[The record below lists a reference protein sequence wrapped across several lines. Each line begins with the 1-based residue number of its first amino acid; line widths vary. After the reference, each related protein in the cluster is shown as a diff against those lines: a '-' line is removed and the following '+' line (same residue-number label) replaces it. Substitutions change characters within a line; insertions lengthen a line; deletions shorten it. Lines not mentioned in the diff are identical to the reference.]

1 MSWIGPV
8 AALLTGVALLGILA
22 PFLRHRRVRLGE
34 LSGPADDERLR
45 VLRSLRDLE
54 RDRDRGA
61 LAEAEYERQRQ
72 LTEARAVAL
81 IRGTASTEAG
91 AELAAAL
98 RRSHHGRARPRG
110 DRRAR
115 PSHSLLVAGLVAVAV
130 VAAAVPMLVTAVG
143 ARAPGGFITGAQPS
157 TAATTAG
164 SFTTLEQ
171 QVRAHPDDM
180 EARLDLAQ
188 SYLEA
193 GQARQASQQYV
204 EVLKRDPN
212 NPEAT
217 TRLALLL
224 YEAGDTDDAMLG
236 VNKVL
241 STHPD
246 YPEALFLQG
255 VILLNA
261 LNRPKD
267 AVAPL
272 RRYLQVAPSGGYR
285 ADAQQLLQQA
295 EAQGG

>member
-1 MSWIGPV
+1 LSWIGLF
-8 AALLTGVALLGILA
+8 AALLTGIALLGILA
-22 PFLRHRRVRLGE
+22 PFLHHRRVRLVE
-34 LSGPADDERLR
+34 LSEPADDERLR

-81 IRGTASTEAG
+81 VRGNAGTEAG

-98 RRSHHGRARPRG
+98 RRSRRGRARARG
-110 DRRAR
+110 DRGAR

-157 TAATTAG
+157 PAATTTG
-164 SFTTLEQ
+164 SFATLEQ
-171 QVRAHPDDM
+171 RVRAHPEDM

-193 GQARQASQQYV
+193 GQPRQASQQYV

-224 YEAGDTDDAMLG
+224 YEAGDANDALLG

-241 STHPD
+241 STHTD

-272 RRYLQVAPSGGYR
+272 RRYLQVAPAGGYR
-285 ADAQQLLQQA
+285 ADAQQLLQEA
-295 EAQGG
+295 EAAGG

>member
-1 MSWIGPV
+1 MSWAGPA

-22 PFLRHRRVRLGE
+22 PFLRHRRVRLNE
-34 LSGPADDERLR
+34 LSAPADDERLR

-61 LAEAEYERQRQ
+61 LADVDYERQRQ

-81 IRGTASTEAG
+81 IKDTAGTEAG
-91 AELAAAL
+91 AELAAGL
-98 RRSHHGRARPRG
+98 RRSRRARARPRG
-110 DRRAR
+110 DRGAR
-115 PSHSLLVAGLVAVAV
+115 PSHSLLVAGLVAIAV

-157 TAATTAG
+157 PAATTAG

-171 QVRAHPDDM
+171 KVRAHPDDM

-224 YEAGDTDDAMLG
+224 YEAGDTDDALLG

-241 STHPD
+241 STHTD

-267 AVAPL
+267 AIAPL
-272 RRYLQVAPSGGYR
+272 RRYLQVAPAGGYR
-285 ADAQQLLQQA
+285 ADAQQLLQEA
-295 EAQGG
+295 EAQGR

>member
-8 AALLTGVALLGILA
+8 AAMLTGVALLGILA
-22 PFLRHRRVRLGE
+22 PFLRQRRVRLGE
-34 LSGPADDERLR
+34 LSAPADDERLR

-61 LAEAEYERQRQ
+61 LADAEYERQRQ
-72 LTEARAVAL
+72 LTEARAIAL
-81 IRGTASTEAG
+81 VRDTARTEG
-91 AELAAAL
+91 GVELAAAL
-98 RRSHHGRARPRG
+98 KRSRRGRARPRG
-110 DRRAR
+110 NRGAR

-130 VAAAVPMLVTAVG
+130 VAAAVPMLVTAAG

-157 TAATTAG
+157 PAATIAG

-171 QVRAHPDDM
+171 RVKAHPDDT

-204 EVLKRDPN
+204 EVLKRDPD

-224 YEAGDTDDAMLG
+224 YEAGDSDDALLG

-241 STHPD
+241 STHAD

-267 AVAPL
+267 AAAPL
-272 RRYLQVAPSGGYR
+272 RRYLEVAPAGGYR
-285 ADAQQLLQQA
+285 ADAQQLLKEA
-295 EAQGG
+295 EAAGG

>member
-1 MSWIGPV
+1 MSWVGPI
-8 AALLTGVALLGILA
+8 AALLTGLALLGILA
-22 PFLRHRRVRLGE
+22 PFLRRRRVRVRE
-34 LSGPADDERLR
+34 LSAPVDDERLR

-61 LAEAEYERQRQ
+61 LADAEYEQQRR
-72 LTEARAVAL
+72 LIETRAVAL
-81 IRGTASTEAG
+81 IRGTAGSEAG
-91 AELAAAL
+91 GELAAAL
-98 RRSHHGRARPRG
+98 RQSRRARPRP
-110 DRRAR
+110 RRNRGTR
-115 PSHSLLVAGLVAVAV
+115 PSHSLLVAGLAAVAA
-130 VAAAVPMLVTAVG
+130 VAAAVPMLLTTVG
-143 ARAPGGFITGAQPS
+143 PRAPGGFITGAQPS
-157 TAATTAG
+157 SSAATGG
-164 SFTTLEQ
+164 SYTTLEQ
-171 QVRAHPDDM
+171 RVNAHPEDT

-204 EVLKRDPN
+204 EVLKRDPD

-224 YEAGDTDDAMLG
+224 YEAGDGDDALLG
-236 VNKVL
+236 VSKVL

-261 LNRPKD
+261 LNRPND

-272 RRYLQVAPSGGYR
+272 RRYLQVAPAGGYR
-285 ADAQQLLQQA
+285 ADAQQLLQEA
-295 EAQGG
+295 EAAVG

>member
-1 MSWIGPV
+1 LSWIGPV

-22 PFLRHRRVRLGE
+22 PFLRQRRVRLGE
-34 LSGPADDERLR
+34 LSAPADDERLR

-61 LAEAEYERQRQ
+61 IGDAEYQRQRQ

-81 IRGTASTEAG
+81 IRGAAGAEAG
-91 AELAAAL
+91 VELAAAL
-98 RRSHHGRARPRG
+98 RRSRRGRARPRG
-110 DRRAR
+110 DRGAR

-157 TAATTAG
+157 PAATIAG
-164 SFTTLEQ
+164 SFATLEQ
-171 QVRAHPDDM
+171 QVRAHPEDM

-193 GQARQASQQYV
+193 GQPRQASQQYV

-224 YEAGDTDDAMLG
+224 YEAGDANDALLG

-241 STHPD
+241 STHTD

-267 AVAPL
+267 AAAPL
-272 RRYLQVAPSGGYR
+272 RRYLQVAPAGGYR
-285 ADAQQLLQQA
+285 ADAQQLLQEA
-295 EAQGG
+295 EAAGG

>member
-1 MSWIGPV
+1 MSWAGPA

-22 PFLRHRRVRLGE
+22 PFLRHRRVRFSE
-34 LSGPADDERLR
+34 LSAPADDERLR

-61 LAEAEYERQRQ
+61 LADVEYERQRQ

-81 IRGTASTEAG
+81 IKDTAGTEAG
-91 AELAAAL
+91 AELAAGL
-98 RRSHHGRARPRG
+98 RRSRRARARPRG
-110 DRRAR
+110 DRGAR
-115 PSHSLLVAGLVAVAV
+115 PSHSLLVAGLVAIAV
-130 VAAAVPMLVTAVG
+130 VAAAVPMLVTAAG

-157 TAATTAG
+157 PAATTAG

-171 QVRAHPDDM
+171 KVRAHPDDM

-212 NPEAT
+212 NAEAT

-224 YEAGDTDDAMLG
+224 YEAGDTDDALLG

-241 STHPD
+241 STHTD

-255 VILLNA
+255 VILLNG

-272 RRYLQVAPSGGYR
+272 RRYLQVAPAGGYR
-285 ADAQQLLQQA
+285 ADAQQLLQEA

>member
-1 MSWIGPV
+1 MSWAGPA

-22 PFLRHRRVRLGE
+22 PFLRHRRVRLNE
-34 LSGPADDERLR
+34 LSAPADDERLR

-61 LAEAEYERQRQ
+61 LADVDYERQRQ

-81 IRGTASTEAG
+81 IKDTAGTEAG
-91 AELAAAL
+91 AELAAGL
-98 RRSHHGRARPRG
+98 RRSRRARARPRG
-110 DRRAR
+110 DRGAR
-115 PSHSLLVAGLVAVAV
+115 PSHSLLVAGLVAIAV

-157 TAATTAG
+157 PAATTAG
-164 SFTTLEQ
+164 RFTTLERK
-171 QVRAHPDDM
+171 VRAHPDDM

-224 YEAGDTDDAMLG
+224 YEAGDTDDALLG

-241 STHPD
+241 STHTD

-267 AVAPL
+267 AIAPL
-272 RRYLQVAPSGGYR
+272 RRYLQVAPAGGYR
-285 ADAQQLLQQA
+285 ADAQQLLQEA

>member
-22 PFLRHRRVRLGE
+22 PFLRQRRVRLGE
-34 LSGPADDERLR
+34 LSAPADDERLR

-61 LAEAEYERQRQ
+61 IGDAEYQRQRQ

-81 IRGTASTEAG
+81 IRGAAGAEAG
-91 AELAAAL
+91 VELAAAL
-98 RRSHHGRARPRG
+98 RRSRRGRARPRG
-110 DRRAR
+110 DRGAR

-157 TAATTAG
+157 PAATIAG
-164 SFTTLEQ
+164 SFATLEQ
-171 QVRAHPDDM
+171 QVRAHPEDM

-193 GQARQASQQYV
+193 GQPRQASQQYV

-224 YEAGDTDDAMLG
+224 YEAGDANDALLG

-241 STHPD
+241 STHTD

-267 AVAPL
+267 AAAPL
-272 RRYLQVAPSGGYR
+272 RRYLQVAPAGGYR
-285 ADAQQLLQQA
+285 ADAQQLLQEA
-295 EAQGG
+295 EAAGG